1 MGKDKIRV
9 LVRSLFIAML
19 GVFPLLNVLSNPHL
33 ASIRGVEIVQ
43 IIAVG
48 FCFGAA
54 FGTAI
59 VSFTPSR
66 GRGSGNPV

>member
-1 MGKDKIRV
+1 MGKAQILV

-19 GVFPLLNVLSNPHL
+19 GVFPLLNVLSNPRL
-33 ASIRGVEIVQ
+33 ASLRGVEIVQ

-48 FCFGAA
+48 FCFGVA

-59 VSFTPSR
+59 VGFSSA
-66 GRGSGNPV
+66 GRSSGKQL